1 MKRYSLGLDFGSL
14 SGRAV
19 LLDLETGEE
28 TADAV
33 VEYAHAVMSASLP
46 NGTPLGEGW
55 ALQHPNDYLDVLRRT
70 IRDVMAAANVRP
82 DQIVGVGLDCTAST
96 VLPVYKDGTPL
107 CMTERFSDE
116 KHAYVKMWKHHAA
129 QPYADT
135 LNAVANEYD
144 PTMLSL
150 FGDKVSSEW
159 LIPKIMETLDQAP
172 AVYENAD
179 YFVEAAD
186 WLVWQLCGTLV
197 RDVCLSG
204 YKALWNKQRGYPPEN
219 FFARLDPRLRHF
231 VSEKL
236 AGDVLPCG
244 VMAGRV
250 TAAGAA
256 LTGLAEGTPVSVA
269 GADAHSAVPAC
280 DVSDEGHMLI
290 IMGTSACHMLV
301 SHTEKAVPGICGIVE
316 DGMLPGM
323 IGYEAGQ
330 SCLGDHFEWFQKTCL
345 SQSIAEEAEQRGIS
359 PLAVLSEKAAAL
371 RVGESGL
378 LALDFWNGNRSVLDR
393 GDLSGMLLGLTLNTK
408 PEEIYRALIEATGF
422 GTRIIVERFREY
434 GIPVDKIS
442 VCGGI
447 PHKNPFLLQT
457 YADLLGMPLHVVP
470 TRQAGA
476 RGSAIFG
483 AVAAGV
489 CPLDEAI
496 ERWASRGDT
505 VIYPQTENKAVY
517 DALYA
522 EYKTLYYYFG
532 NGGNDVMARLK
543 ALQEL

>member
-19 LLDLETGEE
+19 LLDLETGAE

-33 VEYAHAVMSASLP
+33 VEYAHAVMSETLP
-46 NGTPLGEGW
+46 DGTPLDDAW
-55 ALQHPNDYLDVLRRT
+55 ALQHPNDYLDVLRNA
-70 IRDVMAAANVRP
+70 IREVIRIAGITP

-96 VLPVYKDGTPL
+96 VLPVYEDGTPL
-107 CMTERFSDE
+107 CMTDRFVGE

-129 QPYADT
+129 QPYADK

-172 AVYENAD
+172 AVYENAA

-197 RDVCLSG
+197 RDACLSG
-204 YKALWNKQRGYPPEN
+204 YKALWNKRRGYPSEE

-231 VSEKL
+231 VAEKL

-256 LTGLAEGTPVSVA
+256 MTGLKEGTPVSVA

-280 DVSDEGHMLI
+280 GVSDEGHMLI

-301 SHTEKAVPGICGIVE
+301 SREEKAVSGICGIVE
-316 DGMLPGM
+316 DGMLPDM
-323 IGYEAGQ
+323 VGYEAGQ
-330 SCLGDHFEWFQKTCL
+330 SCLGDHFEWFQKVCI
-345 SQSIAEEAEQRGIS
+345 SAELTKEADERGVP
-359 PLAVLSEKAAAL
+359 PLALLSEKAAAL

-393 GDLSGMLLGLTLNTK
+393 GDLSGMILGLTLTTK

-422 GTRIIVERFREY
+422 GTRVIVERFREY

-447 PHKNPFLLQT
+447 PHKNRFLLQV
-457 YADLLGMPLHVVP
+457 YADLLGIPLHVIP

-476 RGSAIFG
+476 RGSAIYG

-489 CPLDEAI
+489 CTLDEAI
-496 ERWASRGDT
+496 AQWASCGDD
-505 VIYPQTENKAVY
+505 VVYPNAENKAVY
-517 DALYA
+517 DALYD

-543 ALQEL
+543 ALQ